1 MHVLGDLAIQ
11 VPGIRFR
18 GCRPHIG
25 ARTNIRAYQV
35 CRDGP
40 MFKPQPSLEKSHRE
54 GKAARQELLREA
66 LKPLEAIRMQEVE
79 KVAEQEVSE
88 LERVS
93 LGTTPE
99 ARRRSKRRLKTM
111 IIGFGVILVIIGIA
125 LAAYVATYENEPVLI
140 ALGPAYIGVIVIIAA
155 MRGKKL

>member
-1 MHVLGDLAIQ
+1 M
-11 VPGIRFR
+11 
-18 GCRPHIG
+18 
-25 ARTNIRAYQV
+25 
-35 CRDGP
+35 
-40 MFKPQPSLEKSHRE
+40 
-54 GKAARQELLREA
+54 LREA

-79 KVAEQEVSE
+79 KVVEREVAE

-111 IIGFGVILVIIGIA
+111 IIGFGIILVIIGIA

-155 MRGKKL
+155 LFGKKL